1 MQTDIGALQA
11 LPQAEHEAVLW
22 PCTVS
27 DFEDPDD
34 DDE

>member
-11 LPQAEHEAVLW
+11 LPQAEHEGVAW

-34 DDE
+34 DGD

>member
-11 LPQAEHEAVLW
+11 LPQAEYEALPW

-34 DDE
+34 DDD